1 MGGKVIS
8 LPAQS
13 PAVRKREVF
22 GYCMFDFANSSYTT
36 LITTVAYA
44 LYFKQVVA
52 GDAANGDFL
61 WSVAKSLAMV
71 VLILTSPIFGALA
84 DHSGRKKTFLLL
96 TTLMT
101 IAACASLWFVT
112 PGAITLGIVLF
123 VIGSVGFEG
132 GYVFYNAFLPEV
144 STPKTIGRISGWSW
158 GTGFLGGL
166 AALVVCSPF
175 LAAQLRDESGR
186 LVPEAVASWRLSFV
200 VVALFFAVFAI
211 PAFIFLRE
219 RTVRR
224 PMRPF
229 GRFVSAGFRRVRS
242 TISHLRE
249 YRNIA
254 RLTASSFF
262 FYGAIQTIIAFSAIY
277 ARETLGMDMKELL
290 SLMIVSNLVAVPGT
304 LFAGYLAD
312 WIGMKRALMATLLF
326 WFALLLFGSVITSKT
341 LFWFMAGGVAIGMGS
356 TQAIARSFMAQLSP
370 PDKESEFFGFYIL
383 AGQAGAIFSLLLFGV
398 VASFM
403 GGQRWAVL
411 VTAPAFLIATFL
423 ASRIRAEPDQAAQ

>member
-262 FYGAIQTIIAFSAIY
+262 FYGAIQIII
-277 ARETLGMDMKELL
+277 DDH
-290 SLMIVSNLVAVPGT
+290 MIVLMLITNFNRIPFQSFLDCRVILSSAAIQPG
-304 LFAGYLAD
+304 
-312 WIGMKRALMATLLF
+312 
-326 WFALLLFGSVITSKT
+326 
-341 LFWFMAGGVAIGMGS
+341 
-356 TQAIARSFMAQLSP
+356 Q
-370 PDKESEFFGFYIL
+370 
-383 AGQAGAIFSLLLFGV
+383 
-398 VASFM
+398 
-403 GGQRWAVL
+403 
-411 VTAPAFLIATFL
+411 
-423 ASRIRAEPDQAAQ
+423 